1 MNAIKFTDPKTS
13 NPNTSR
19 QKDLST
25 QVSKSA
31 VKPTEM
37 TPSMQSTIN
46 TQRYPTHI
54 VDIADKAI
62 GLKPSFSKGSLSVK
76 QQLAEHKRQYGKPK
90 PDMKA
95 G

>member
-1 MNAIKFTDPKTS
+1 M
-13 NPNTSR
+13 
-19 QKDLST
+19 
-25 QVSKSA
+25 SKSA
-31 VKPTEM
+31 VKTTEL

-54 VDIADKAI
+54 VDIADKSI

-76 QQLAEHKRQYGKPK
+76 QQLAEHKKQYGKSK
-90 PDMKA
+90 QEMKQ